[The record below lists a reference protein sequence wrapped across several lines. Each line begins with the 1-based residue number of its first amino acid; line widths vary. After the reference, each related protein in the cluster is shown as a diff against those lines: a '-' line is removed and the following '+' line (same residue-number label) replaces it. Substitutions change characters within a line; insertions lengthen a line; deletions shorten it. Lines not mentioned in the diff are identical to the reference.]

1 MPSKD
6 IMQEQILFLVPKL
19 CQCFAE
25 CFLSIFDENMSSF
38 FPFLRKYFLL
48 PGLCTGLYRK
58 RRKKAHKKSRTGV
71 QTSLIRNMLASF
83 FAGDSADDSGSDP
96 ARLARSSGSD
106 IIPPTGTTWI
116 LKKRGWR
123 ITKKGV
129 NVKKCLPAV
138 LLKLGHKNKRFIAI
152 IATCCW
158 AFE

>member
-83 FAGDSADDSGSDP
+83 FVGDSADDSGSDP
-96 ARLARSSGSD
+96 ARLARCSGSD
-106 IIPPTGTTWI
+106 IIPPTGTTWV
-116 LKKRGWR
+116 LKKRG
-123 ITKKGV
+123 
-129 NVKKCLPAV
+129 
-138 LLKLGHKNKRFIAI
+138 
-152 IATCCW
+152 
-158 AFE
+158 